1 MSGSAVSG
9 LDLLVASLPL
19 LGNGVLVTLQL
30 TVLAGLVATAVGLAI
45 AFAQLFGGLAL
56 YLVAEAYL
64 YIARGVP
71 LLVLL
76 FGMYYALPYA
86 GIMVEPMSGG
96 ALVIGLY
103 FAAFMAD
110 VFRGAVLAVAR
121 GQWEA
126 GRAVGLRAPGI
137 LVHIVL
143 PQALRVAGPPYVNTL
158 IMLVKGTSLVSV
170 IGLADVT
177 FVGRQIIER
186 TLAPFVIFGA
196 VAAVYFIIC
205 FALSR
210 CGAYLERRASFVH

>member
-1 MSGSAVSG
+1 
-9 LDLLVASLPL
+9 
-19 LGNGVLVTLQL
+19 VLR
-30 TVLAGLVATAVGLAI
+30 I
-45 AFAQLFGGLAL
+45 
-56 YLVAEAYL
+56 VAEAYL

-76 FGMYYALPYA
+76 FAMYYALPYA

-110 VFRGAVLAVAR
+110 VFRGAMLAVAR

-126 GRAVGLRAPGI
+126 GRAIGLKTPSI
-137 LVHIVL
+137 LIDIVL

-170 IGLADVT
+170 IGLSDVT

-186 TLAPFVIFGA
+186 TLAPFEIFGA
-196 VAAVYFIIC
+196 VAAVYFVIC

>member
-1 MSGSAVSG
+1 M
-9 LDLLVASLPL
+9 DLLINSLPL
-19 LGNGVLVTLQL
+19 LGKGVLITLQL
-30 TVLAGLVATAVGLAI
+30 TVMAAIVATVVGLAI
-45 AFAQLFGGLAL
+45 AFAQLFGGLVL
-56 YLVAEAYL
+56 RFVAETYL

-76 FGMYYALPYA
+76 FAMYYALPYA
-86 GIMVEPMSGG
+86 GVMVEPMLGG

-110 VFRGAVLAVAR
+110 VFRGALLAVAR

-126 GRAVGLRAPGI
+126 GRAIGLMTPGI
-137 LVHIVL
+137 LVDIVL

-177 FVGRQIIER
+177 YIGRQIIER
-186 TLAPFVIFGA
+186 TLAPFIIFGA
-196 VAAVYFIIC
+196 VAFVYFVIC